1 MKIDRCSPV
10 GGGATA
16 LGFAVLL
23 KHYSRYGRFPRGR
36 SEIRDE
42 VVAFVA
48 RQLGVAAGDLGFY
61 EWAGS
66 TIEYHRAQIRDHL
79 GYRVATLADQEK
91 LTGWL
96 SEAVTHAERRPDRV
110 REELLAEFRRL
121 RIEPPTAGR
130 VLRMVRSALRTA
142 EQNWASRI
150 ASRLN
155 TSAAGRLLRVIA
167 VDEDDDHDSVNEE
180 SASLLALI
188 KGSPGNVS
196 LESMMTEIDKLQA
209 VRALDLP
216 ADLFSDVAA
225 QVLDGWRAR
234 AMVEAPSHLR
244 RPSPPASTGS
254 GVKGRRRSRR
264 TRRTSVPTTRTS
276 SPSGTPA
283 TAGAGS

>member
-96 SEAVTHAERRPDRV
+96 SEAVTHAERRLDRV

-121 RIEPPTAGR
+121 GIEPPTAGR
-130 VLRMVRSALRTA
+130 VQRMVRSALRTA

-216 ADLFSDVAA
+216 ADLFSDVAPK
-225 QVLDGWRAR
+225 VLDGWWAR
-234 AMVEAPSHLR
+234 AMVEAPSQ
-244 RPSPPASTGS
+244 P
-254 GVKGRRRSRR
+254 RRRRHRHPPHRNRQLARSFVR
-264 TRRTSVPTTRTS
+264 
-276 SPSGTPA
+276 SGC
-283 TAGAGS
+283 